1 MSVVIRPNSITG
13 ITSLTAFANDI
24 AFYNSEGTAN
34 AVLGVNVNATSGIS
48 TFTSITLKNFV
59 ETHYNFGNTGATPS
73 LELANGT
80 LVTATLNDN
89 ATFTFDLTG
98 CPSVGNFGFT
108 LILANDATPSRTITW
123 PASVKWP
130 NASVPPRT
138 ETANKIDVYTFFTY
152 DNGTTWWGNISLYNF
167 S

>member
-1 MSVVIRPNSITG
+1 MTIIRPNSIAG
-13 ITSLTAFANDI
+13 ITSLTAVGNDI

-34 AVLGVNVNATSGIS
+34 AVLGVNVYTTSGIS
-48 TFTSITLKNFV
+48 TFTSLTFKNYT
-59 ETHYNFGNTGATPS
+59 ETVYAYGNTGASPS
-73 LELANGT
+73 LALSNGT
-80 LVTATLNDN
+80 VVTATLDDN

-108 LILANDATPSRTITW
+108 LILTNDATPSRTITW

-130 NASVPPRT
+130 NGSVPVRT

-152 DNGTTWWGNISLYNF
+152 DNGTTWWGNLALYNF